1 MQRPEASLARLVRRS
16 RHFDEAVVEGQRMSG
31 WLSFSRVRHFDD
43 GRWKLIRGCSHI
55 TSAKTRG
62 YWTPLPPPSAMVSI
76 CHTSGLEQQIRP
88 FSGLFLDN
96 GPDRDKVRKLGLLRK
111 HCFNIYRSLSACINW
126 GNFFMNKSFQSPHIN
141 VACFCEEGV
150 SSEGGG
156 FNTGWFI

>member
-1 MQRPEASLARLVRRS
+1 MWPLRYFL
-16 RHFDEAVVEGQRMSG
+16 
-31 WLSFSRVRHFDD
+31 RVMRKHDLTNNKTITNTKRDTKKMTNTF
-43 GRWKLIRGCSHI
+43 RGCSHI
-55 TSAKTRG
+55 TSAKSG
-62 YWTPLPPPSAMVSI
+62 VPGPPLPPSSAMVSI

-156 FNTGWFI
+156 FNTCSLIQPVLPG

>member
-1 MQRPEASLARLVRRS
+1 MKKCWSL
-16 RHFDEAVVEGQRMSG
+16 
-31 WLSFSRVRHFDD
+31 
-43 GRWKLIRGCSHI
+43 RGYSHI
-55 TSAKTRG
+55 TSAEILDPPPPSAMVSF
-62 YWTPLPPPSAMVSI
+62 WLAPLPPSSAMVSI

-156 FNTGWFI
+156 FNTCSLIQPVLPG